1 MPQTFKTDKVYI
13 YRCGVYNMHPQ
24 LNIMAKNIGFVST
37 RFAGQDGVSLES
49 AKWADVLWKEGYTSF
64 WYSGLN
70 DRNDDISYVVP
81 EAYFGFD
88 ENEKINELIWDGTG
102 RSKQTTNRIHKLA
115 NKLKQSLYDFV
126 EKFDID
132 ILIPQNCLAIPMHL
146 PLGIAVTEF
155 LSETKMPAIAHH
167 HDFFWERTR
176 FSVNSV
182 PEYLDMSFPPKL
194 QNIHNIVINQE
205 AQEQLALRKGCSSQV
220 IPNVFDFDNPPPDV
234 DDYASDVRKELNLE
248 EDDFFILQPTRVV
261 PRKGIEQA
269 IKMISLLKNPK
280 CKLIIS
286 HEAGDEG
293 YEYLHMLE
301 QLAKEENV
309 DMRIVADRV
318 GEVRGRDKD
327 NRKIY
332 TLWDLYH
339 HADFVTYPST
349 YEGFG
354 NALLEAVYF
363 RKPVLINRY
372 SIFIRDIE
380 PLGFDFLTMDGFVT
394 PSQTEEVNEI
404 LTNSKKRKKMVD
416 HNYQV
421 AKKFYSYSVVRG
433 ILKTAIASLT
443 GYTS

>member
-1 MPQTFKTDKVYI
+1 
-13 YRCGVYNMHPQ
+13 
-24 LNIMAKNIGFVST
+24 
-37 RFAGQDGVSLES
+37 
-49 AKWADVLWKEGYTSF
+49 
-64 WYSGLN
+64 
-70 DRNDDISYVVP
+70 
-81 EAYFGFD
+81 
-88 ENEKINELIWDGTG
+88 
-102 RSKQTTNRIHKLA
+102 
-115 NKLKQSLYDFV
+115 
-126 EKFDID
+126 
-132 ILIPQNCLAIPMHL
+132 
-146 PLGIAVTEF
+146 
-155 LSETKMPAIAHH
+155 
-167 HDFFWERTR
+167 
-176 FSVNSV
+176 
-182 PEYLDMSFPPKL
+182 MSFPPKL

-205 AQEQLALRKGCSSQV
+205 AQEQLALRKGCASQV

-234 DDYASDVRKELNLE
+234 DEYASDVRTELELAD
-248 EDDFFILQPTRVV
+248 DDFFILQPTRVV

-301 QLAKEENV
+301 QLANEENV

-318 GEVRGRDKD
+318 GEVRGRDSN

-354 NALLEAVYF
+354 NALIEAVYF

-380 PLGFDFLTMDGFVT
+380 PLGFNFLTMDGFVT
-394 PSQTEEVNEI
+394 PSKTEDVNEI
-404 LTNSKKRKKMVD
+404 LTNEKLRKKMVD
-416 HNYQV
+416 HNYEV
-421 AKKFYSYSVVRG
+421 AKKFYSYSFVRG

-443 GYTS
+443 GVSS